1 MKVTG
6 IIAEYNPF
14 HRGHAYHIEQA
25 KKLTGADAVVV
36 VMSGDF
42 TQRGTPAIMDKY
54 ARARMALMNGA
65 DVVIELPSCYACASA
80 EYFADGAVA
89 LLDSLGIVDTLCFGS
104 ECGSI
109 DMLRPIAQ
117 VLVDEPEAYKKTLK
131 AELAIGRSYP
141 TARNTALVHCLSLI
155 HI

>member
-80 EYFADGAVA
+80 EYFAEVQ
-89 LLDSLGIVDTLCFGS
+89 LPFWTVSVSWIRF
-104 ECGSI
+104 
-109 DMLRPIAQ
+109 
-117 VLVDEPEAYKKTLK
+117 
-131 AELAIGRSYP
+131 
-141 TARNTALVHCLSLI
+141 ALVVNAAVLTCSVPLPRFL
-155 HI
+155 

>member
-80 EYFADGAVA
+80 EYFADGAVR
-89 LLDSLGIVDTLCFGS
+89 LTPS
-104 ECGSI
+104 
-109 DMLRPIAQ
+109 M
-117 VLVDEPEAYKKTLK
+117 
-131 AELAIGRSYP
+131 
-141 TARNTALVHCLSLI
+141 RNVCPVSWIRFALVVNAAVLTCSVPLPRFL
-155 HI
+155 

>member
-42 TQRGTPAIMDKY
+42 THPRHHG
-54 ARARMALMNGA
+54 
-65 DVVIELPSCYACASA
+65 
-80 EYFADGAVA
+80 
-89 LLDSLGIVDTLCFGS
+89 
-104 ECGSI
+104 
-109 DMLRPIAQ
+109 
-117 VLVDEPEAYKKTLK
+117 
-131 AELAIGRSYP
+131 
-141 TARNTALVHCLSLI
+141 
-155 HI
+155 

>member
-1 MKVTG
+1 MEEFDMKVTG

-80 EYFADGAVA
+80 DTDTVPLRSLSLLPLYRQADA
-89 LLDSLGIVDTLCFGS
+89 LHFPLWNG
-104 ECGSI
+104 
-109 DMLRPIAQ
+109 
-117 VLVDEPEAYKKTLK
+117 
-131 AELAIGRSYP
+131 
-141 TARNTALVHCLSLI
+141 TALQ
-155 HI
+155 

>member
-1 MKVTG
+1 MEEFDMKVTG

-65 DVVIELPSCYACASA
+65 DVVIELPSATPAPAQS
-80 EYFADGAVA
+80 
-89 LLDSLGIVDTLCFGS
+89 TLQTVQLPFWTVS
-104 ECGSI
+104 VSWI
-109 DMLRPIAQ
+109 RF
-117 VLVDEPEAYKKTLK
+117 
-131 AELAIGRSYP
+131 
-141 TARNTALVHCLSLI
+141 ALVVNAAVLTCSVPLPRFL
-155 HI
+155 

>member
-65 DVVIELPSCYACASA
+65 DVVIATPAPAQSTLQTVQLPFWTVSVSWIR
-80 EYFADGAVA
+80 F
-89 LLDSLGIVDTLCFGS
+89 
-104 ECGSI
+104 
-109 DMLRPIAQ
+109 
-117 VLVDEPEAYKKTLK
+117 
-131 AELAIGRSYP
+131 
-141 TARNTALVHCLSLI
+141 ALVVNAAVLTCSVPLPRFL
-155 HI
+155 